1 MSERNK
7 GQTAS
12 RVSGEEEQIPAKNFR
27 PPHRM
32 RFVRM
37 IAIVLISGIV
47 ALSGMSLTYPPLAA
61 EVCPNCMG
69 FNNSGDQIFVEQGMP
84 AVRMQEAVETIG
96 LARDRV
102 RNFYRDVVGK
112 PDIFVCGDDD
122 CYRRIGGGGSRGM
135 ALLDIALFL
144 SPRGNTVTIAA
155 HELSHI
161 ELHRRIGITKAYRH
175 MVPQWF
181 DEGLA
186 VFVSDDGRYLKPASA
201 EDRCL
206 ASLDGPMPATREA
219 WVESAQTSGLYAKA
233 ACRVSRWI
241 SGHGG
246 SDAVIAL
253 LQAVAN
259 GTSFAEAYDRSDT
272 AVPVARS
279 MSSLQVLGSR

>member
-1 MSERNK
+1 MLGISWRF
-7 GQTAS
+7 
-12 RVSGEEEQIPAKNFR
+12 FR
-27 PPHRM
+27 RM
-32 RFVRM
+32 RFM
-37 IAIVLISGIV
+37 MATGIVLIVGMIPLVGIY
-47 ALSGMSLTYPPLAA
+47 LTYPALAA

-69 FNNSGDQIFVEQGMP
+69 FSNAGDHVFVEQGMP
-84 AVRMQEAVETIG
+84 ADRMQEAVETIG

-102 RNFYRDVVGK
+102 RNFYRDVIGN

-122 CYRRIGGGGSRGM
+122 CYSRLGGGGSRGM
-135 ALLDIALFL
+135 ALLDVALFL
-144 SPRGNTVTIAA
+144 SPRGATVTIAA

-161 ELHRRIGITKAYRH
+161 ELHRRIGIAKTYWRA
-175 MVPQWF
+175 VPQWF

-186 VFVSDDGRYLKPASA
+186 VVVSDDGRYLKPASA

-206 ASLDGPMPATREA
+206 ASPDGPMPATREA

-246 SDAVIAL
+246 ADPVIAL

-259 GTSFAEAYDRSDT
+259 GTSFAEAYDRGYCGAHRTLDEP
-272 AVPVARS
+272 AARS
-279 MSSLQVLGSR
+279 RVAMKYKDG